1 MIVRRHMSSIKAL
14 LEAIEEG
21 DVPTVRRIVTER
33 PDLLEATDEYE
44 FTPLMRASSSCT
56 RTVPV
61 IEALLEAGA
70 DVNHQTEE
78 GYTALHCAI
87 DVNGEANDNTE
98 EVIGVLVAAG
108 ADLNA
113 RQHYGWTPL
122 LKAVVEGT
130 AAEVKALLAAGADP
144 NETMPFNTLPEFNA
158 GRTTLMGAITNPDA
172 DVIIEALLGAGAD
185 PLRRD
190 ANGMTFFD
198 YADLL
203 QREYAGSE
211 FAEKVRRCAEVARI
225 RTNDRHA

>member
-1 MIVRRHMSSIKAL
+1 VIVRRHMSSIKAL

-87 DVNGEANDNTE
+87 DVNGE
-98 EVIGVLVAAG
+98 